1 VPPPPDDADGW
12 YDGPPNSDDAFGR
25 SASSAGASSA
35 GAPAPKTGDPRQ
47 NRPISPVHGGVGA
60 DSPVSG
66 AAATP
71 ATEPAAPVEP
81 ARQATAQTSA
91 EARQQPSAEARQQ
104 ASAEPRQQ
112 ASVAF
117 QEPQR
122 YGESVVRELL
132 GATFI
137 EEQPASRGEAR

>member
-1 VPPPPDDADGW
+1 V
-12 YDGPPNSDDAFGR
+12 
-25 SASSAGASSA
+25 
-35 GAPAPKTGDPRQ
+35 
-47 NRPISPVHGGVGA
+47 
-60 DSPVSG
+60 
-66 AAATP
+66 
-71 ATEPAAPVEP
+71 
-81 ARQATAQTSA
+81 SA
-91 EARQQPSAEARQQ
+91 EARQQP
-104 ASAEPRQQ
+104 SAEPRQQ